1 MSASHFLWSIY
12 NPLSATD
19 GFFPSIPNFVS
30 VHHILCRSVLFQLIY
45 FDLLLL
51 ACVAIMNVENDEHH
65 NQYQQFSLAAK
76 KSVARISPPRIL
88 FRELLFFFLLLYLP
102 FHFSCFTLFLTSSR
116 LFSTWHCA
124 TGDCVLSHPRRVRS
138 LYCLPGGKVSVNCQ
152 KVLCGLAFY
161 IAGFHDV
168 FHHAVFQ

>member
-102 FHFSCFTLFLTSSR
+102 FHFSCFTLFPYFFSAILNLALRDRGLRVISSSSGTITL
-116 LFSTWHCA
+116 LFTRRKGVCKLPKSPVWPCLLHCRF
-124 TGDCVLSHPRRVRS
+124 S
-138 LYCLPGGKVSVNCQ
+138 
-152 KVLCGLAFY
+152 
-161 IAGFHDV
+161 
-168 FHHAVFQ
+168 

>member
-88 FRELLFFFLLLYLP
+88 FRELLFFFFASLSSISLLLFHSVPLLLLGYSQLGTARPGIACYLILVGYD
-102 FHFSCFTLFLTSSR
+102 HFIVYQAER
-116 LFSTWHCA
+116 
-124 TGDCVLSHPRRVRS
+124 
-138 LYCLPGGKVSVNCQ
+138 CL
-152 KVLCGLAFY
+152 
-161 IAGFHDV
+161 
-168 FHHAVFQ
+168 

>member
-19 GFFPSIPNFVS
+19 GFFHQFRTSCQCIIFYVDQFF
-30 VHHILCRSVLFQLIY
+30 FQLIY

-88 FRELLFFFLLLYLP
+88 SGSCFLLFASLSSISLLLFHSVPLLLLGYSQLGTARPGIACYLILVGYD
-102 FHFSCFTLFLTSSR
+102 HFIVYQAER
-116 LFSTWHCA
+116 
-124 TGDCVLSHPRRVRS
+124 
-138 LYCLPGGKVSVNCQ
+138 CL
-152 KVLCGLAFY
+152 
-161 IAGFHDV
+161 
-168 FHHAVFQ
+168 

>member
-30 VHHILCRSVLFQLIY
+30 VHHILCRSVLFSTYL
-45 FDLLLL
+45 FRF
-51 ACVAIMNVENDEHH
+51 AVAGLNVENDEHH

-76 KSVARISPPRIL
+76 KVGSQNITSQNTFQGVA
-88 FRELLFFFLLLYLP
+88 FLLFCFFI
-102 FHFSCFTLFLTSSR
+102 FHFTSLVSLCSLTSSR

-152 KVLCGLAFY
+152 KSPVWPCLLHCRFS
-161 IAGFHDV
+161 
-168 FHHAVFQ
+168 

>member
-76 KSVARISPPRIL
+76 KVGSQNITSQNTFQGVA
-88 FRELLFFFLLLYLP
+88 FLLFASLSSISLLLFHSVPLLLLGYSQLGTARPGIACYLILVGYD
-102 FHFSCFTLFLTSSR
+102 HFIVYQAER
-116 LFSTWHCA
+116 
-124 TGDCVLSHPRRVRS
+124 
-138 LYCLPGGKVSVNCQ
+138 CL
-152 KVLCGLAFY
+152 
-161 IAGFHDV
+161 
-168 FHHAVFQ
+168 

>member
-65 NQYQQFSLAAK
+65 NQYQQFSLATK

-88 FRELLFFFLLLYLP
+88 FRELLFFFFASLSSISLLLFHSVPLLLLGYSQLGTARPGIACYLILVGYD
-102 FHFSCFTLFLTSSR
+102 HFIVYQAER
-116 LFSTWHCA
+116 
-124 TGDCVLSHPRRVRS
+124 
-138 LYCLPGGKVSVNCQ
+138 CL
-152 KVLCGLAFY
+152 
-161 IAGFHDV
+161 
-168 FHHAVFQ
+168 

>member
-19 GFFPSIPNFVS
+19 GFFHQFRTSCQCIIFYVDQFF
-30 VHHILCRSVLFQLIY
+30 FQLIY

-76 KSVARISPPRIL
+76 KVGSQNITSQNTFQGVA
-88 FRELLFFFLLLYLP
+88 FLLFASLSSISLLLFHSVPLLLLGYSQLGTARPGIACYLILVGYD
-102 FHFSCFTLFLTSSR
+102 HFIVYQAER
-116 LFSTWHCA
+116 
-124 TGDCVLSHPRRVRS
+124 
-138 LYCLPGGKVSVNCQ
+138 CL
-152 KVLCGLAFY
+152 
-161 IAGFHDV
+161 
-168 FHHAVFQ
+168 